1 MEYVKSLFT
10 STNKANNSSQPPAVA
25 PSNVRYVQPSR
36 GQNVPYLTQP
46 PPAPNVRR
54 LPISRSRYDPLPQ
67 GQGGARRHIKK
78 RKTMRKS
85 RRRSLRK

>member
-1 MEYVKSLFT
+1 MDYVKSWFT

-25 PSNVRYVQPSR
+25 SSTGRYVQPSR
-36 GQNVPYLTQP
+36 GPNVPYLTQP
-46 PPAPNVRR
+46 PPPAR
-54 LPISRSRYDPLPQ
+54 PISRH
-67 GQGGARRHIKK
+67 GGRRHIKK